1 VLWTDVEA
9 IYAFSRMDTPD
20 GLRHIEKNWKVEAI
34 SLDGTVLWTND
45 FPTGS
50 GHKPAIYN
58 RDARPPPPPASPPP
72 QPPAVQQLNT
82 PCE

>member
-1 VLWTDVEA
+1 MLWTDVEA
-9 IYAFSRMDTPD
+9 IYAFGRMDASFD
-20 GLRHIEKNWKVEAI
+20 QIEKNWKVEAI
-34 SLDGTVLWTND
+34 SLDGTVLWSND

-50 GHKPAIYN
+50 GGKPAIYN